1 MRQMNC
7 PKGHGA
13 MEEKKIKRSVP
24 FKGVEVNIIEDAFV
38 CPVCNLSAGTV
49 QSAGKI
55 QQAMAEAYRQQ
66 TGLLTGEDIKRLRKE
81 KEMTQSDLAELSGF
95 GLASIKRWETGA
107 IQSQSAD
114 KTLRLHLVD
123 AFVED
128 DVTGNR
134 DLSIPRILL
143 VLTAF
148 QLALGRAILRENDMM
163 LFAAKYLW
171 YADML
176 AKKELGRSMTGATY
190 AHLPWGPQLNNYR
203 DLLDDIRN
211 ADISKAKALSDSEL
225 SIINRIAKHFPE
237 DQMAF
242 EASHKEPAW
251 LETNNGALI
260 LYSWADRLN
269 AKLI

>member
-1 MRQMNC
+1 MSEMNC

-13 MEEKKIKRSVP
+13 MEEKKIEKTIP
-24 FKGVEVNIIEDAFV
+24 FKEIEVDIVEEVFV
-38 CPVCNLSAGTV
+38 CSVCGLSAGTV

-55 QQAMAEAYRQQ
+55 QLAISEGYREQ
-66 TGLLTGEDIKRLRKE
+66 TGLLTSTQIKQLRKE
-81 KEMTQSDLAELSGF
+81 KGMTQANLSFVTGF

-107 IQSQSAD
+107 IQTQSAD
-114 KTLRLHLVD
+114 KTLRSHLMGE
-123 AFVED
+123 FQENNI
-128 DVTGNR
+128 TGNR
-134 DLSIPRILL
+134 DFSILRILL

-148 QLALGRAILRENDMM
+148 QTALGRAILIENDKM

-203 DLLDDIRN
+203 DLLDEIRN
-211 ADISKAKALSDSEL
+211 ADISKAEDLSDFEL

-237 DQMAF
+237 DHMAF
-242 EASHKEPAW
+242 DASHKEPAW
-251 LETNNGALI
+251 LETNNGELI
-260 LYSWADRLN
+260 LYSWAEKLN
-269 AKLI
+269 AKIN